1 MAGKRGRQR
10 CEQSIEAEKLYHEA
24 KKSGSEITLADIA
37 KHLKVPESTVR
48 RWKATQKWDNHA
60 AADDKKK
67 QTERSDN
74 KKTNGNVKPNAR
86 KKGSG
91 APKGNKNAVGRGRPA
106 TYGLCTRLL
115 YRTLTDEEK
124 RALEE
129 SGDPGTESRILEE
142 IRLTDIRIAVLEG
155 KKRELMEKETKVSVV
170 GQSRTEKTQ
179 EIDGEPTGVV
189 EKTTT
194 TSTENKD
201 LAMLKYDSTISG
213 YLARKNKLLDSL
225 AHIHDEEARRAIE
238 VQKIELE
245 KMKLKQ
251 EEQSNKSV
259 DDWIASFEEV

>member
-10 CEQSIEAEKLYHEA
+10 SEQSIEAEKLYHEA
-24 KKSGSEITLADIA
+24 KKSGSGITLADIA
-37 KHLKVPESTVR
+37 KHLQVPEATVR
-48 RWKATQKWDNHA
+48 RWKSTQKWDDRT
-60 AADDKKK
+60 AADGKKK
-67 QTERSDN
+67 LTERSEN
-74 KKTNGNVKPNAR
+74 EKTNGKEKPNVR

-91 APKGNKNAVGRGRPA
+91 APKGNKNAVGNKGGLK
-106 TYGLCTRLL
+106 YGLCTRLL
-115 YRTLTDEEK
+115 YQTLTDEEK
-124 RALEE
+124 QALEE

-142 IRLTDIRIAVLEG
+142 IHLTDIRIAVLEG
-155 KKRELMEKETKVSVV
+155 KKRELMTRDTKVSVV

-201 LAMLKYDSTISG
+201 LAILKFDATISG

-259 DDWIASFEEV
+259 DDWMASFEEV